1 MGITTPYRPLDQAI
15 GKFRNEW
22 RQREVYIFANPNDPT
37 MVVTVGY
44 PFDGSTPIIADEPRS
59 LFTAYIGSFDKVFR

>member
-1 MGITTPYRPLDQAI
+1 MVTTPYRPLAEAI

-22 RQREVYIFANPNDPT
+22 RQREVYIFANPNDAT

-44 PFDGSTPIIADEPRS
+44 PFDGSTPVICDEPR
-59 LFTAYIGSFDKVFR
+59 AAVAEYIGTFDKVYR